1 MPAEIS
7 VNPTVDETIKQINSL
22 PTDDIWWTVNGK
34 DMLWNFKNL
43 NKIFPTTTVYR
54 KGQVRALKLK
64 AKHEI
69 SRLPV
74 KTGNETMYFKDF
86 LDSDLST
93 AMGVLILHKGDII
106 FEHYPRMQ
114 VYEKPVYWS
123 VTKVLVSSLISILE
137 DQKKIDI
144 TKPIDLYLPELKQ
157 SDFKGILIKNI
168 LDMAT
173 GINCSEEYIDKN
185 SCYYKYSQTVGDGY
199 WDETS
204 PSNPY
209 EYIANLDVGR
219 YIEQGKQFDY
229 SGVNTFVLGWLVE
242 KITGMQFQ
250 DAFSEMIWTKIGA
263 ERDAA
268 FFAPRNGI
276 PVMHGGFLSTQRDL
290 ARFGLL
296 FTPSYQVVS
305 KDRIIS
311 EQHISY
317 LLNQGRS
324 ELIRYDNSR
333 KIPKELKHN
342 VYQWDMVYQNNDIY
356 KGGWA
361 GQGLIVNPIN
371 DYVVV
376 WNSYFK
382 DKEESEIKLTP
393 IIHQVLQSIQ
403 REK

>member
-1 MPAEIS
+1 MSKLKKPLAFLVLCTLPGILLPAEIS

-64 AKHEI
+64 ANHEI

-74 KTGNETMYFKDF
+74 KTGNGTMYFKDF

-114 VYEKPVYWS
+114 AYEKPVYWS

-144 TKPIDLYLPELKQ
+144 TKPIDFYLPELKQ

-173 GINCSEEYIDKN
+173 GINCSEEYVDKN

-209 EYIANLDVGR
+209 
-219 YIEQGKQFDY
+219 
-229 SGVNTFVLGWLVE
+229 
-242 KITGMQFQ
+242 
-250 DAFSEMIWTKIGA
+250 
-263 ERDAA
+263 
-268 FFAPRNGI
+268 
-276 PVMHGGFLSTQRDL
+276 
-290 ARFGLL
+290 
-296 FTPSYQVVS
+296 
-305 KDRIIS
+305 
-311 EQHISY
+311 
-317 LLNQGRS
+317 
-324 ELIRYDNSR
+324 
-333 KIPKELKHN
+333 
-342 VYQWDMVYQNNDIY
+342 
-356 KGGWA
+356 
-361 GQGLIVNPIN
+361 
-371 DYVVV
+371 
-376 WNSYFK
+376 
-382 DKEESEIKLTP
+382 
-393 IIHQVLQSIQ
+393 
-403 REK
+403 